1 LILLDTN
8 VVSELTRRQPDALV
22 EAFFRQQPPQSLFTA
37 SVCEAEIRY
46 GLAQLPRGR
55 RRNDLASRVISFL
68 SAAFDGRILPFDSAA
83 AALYGE
89 IRVSRL
95 AIGRPIG
102 VADAMIAA
110 TARVFGV
117 AIATRDEADFTEC
130 GVRLV
135 NPWSDQAR
143 ASGR

>member
-1 LILLDTN
+1 MILLDTN
-8 VVSELTRRQPDALV
+8 VVSELTRREPDAIV
-22 EAFFRQQPPQSLFTA
+22 GAYFRQQPVQTLFTA
-37 SVCEAEIRY
+37 AVCEAEIRH

-55 RRNDLASRVISFL
+55 RRNELAGRLTAFL
-68 SAAFDGRILPFDSAA
+68 AAAFDGRILPFDSAA

-89 IRVSRL
+89 IRVRRS

-110 TARVFGV
+110 TARAFGLS
-117 AIATRDEADFTEC
+117 IATRDEADFADC

-135 NPWSDQAR
+135 NPWSTLET
-143 ASGR
+143 

>member
-8 VVSELTRRQPDALV
+8 VVSELTRRRPDATV
-22 EAFFRQQPPQSLFTA
+22 DTFFRRQPPQSLFTA
-37 SVCEAEIRY
+37 AICEAEIHF

-55 RRNDLASRVISFL
+55 RRNELASRLISFL
-68 SAAFDGRILPFDSAA
+68 ATAFGGRILPFDSAA
-83 AALYGE
+83 AALYGQ
-89 IRVSRL
+89 IRVLRS

-110 TARVFGV
+110 TARAFGLTV
-117 AIATRDEADFTEC
+117 ATRDLRDFAEC

-135 NPWSDQAR
+135 DPWSAEPD
-143 ASGR
+143 